1 MARELFL
8 KYDQQAMIGRYDL
21 PHDENYLYLVFL
33 GDLCRIS
40 RSSGHIERLRAAAC
54 PRADGAVAQAAE
66 GQGTSAGKQVAEEHS
81 ASAGKQAAEEH
92 SASVEKQT
100 AAGLCTSTR
109 KETAAGETV
118 LVQERIWEPCV
129 DFNAVM
135 TIYDALCY
143 PKERPAL
150 AGEWCP
156 LANLQVAGSPNADIF
171 NAKYA
176 EAFSGHTDRLRQAC
190 EALGGRPPQI
200 SAGADICWEFD
211 VFPFFQLQ
219 LRFWE
224 KDEEFPAKLQLLWD
238 RNSLQFMH
246 FETLYY
252 LMGVLLEKLRKLSG
266 EAYEDG
272 RLPDIRLK
280 ENDSFQI

>member
-8 KYDQQAMIGRYDL
+8 NYDQQTMIGRYGL
-21 PHDENYLYLVFL
+21 PHDESYLYVVFL
-33 GDLCRIS
+33 GDFCRIS
-40 RSSGHIERLRAAAC
+40 RSSGQIERLRAAAC

-66 GQGTSAGKQVAEEHS
+66 EQG
-81 ASAGKQAAEEH
+81 ASAGKQA
-92 SASVEKQT
+92 

-211 VFPFFQLQ
+211 VFPFFPLQ

-266 EAYEDG
+266 EACEDG
-272 RLPDIRLK
+272 RLPDMRLK
-280 ENDSFQI
+280 EHGSFQT